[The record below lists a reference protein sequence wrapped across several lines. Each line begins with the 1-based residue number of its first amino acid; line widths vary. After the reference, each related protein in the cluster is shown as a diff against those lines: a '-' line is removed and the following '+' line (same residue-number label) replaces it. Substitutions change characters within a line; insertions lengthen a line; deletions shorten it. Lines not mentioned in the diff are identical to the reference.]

1 MELRHFRYFLAV
13 ADYGSVAEAAR
24 RLHIVQPALSRQ
36 IRDLEEELGSDLF
49 HRNAKGVQL
58 TTAGAQF
65 AIDARRV
72 LNDVDSACERFVRI
86 ARGQSGALRIG
97 LAPNYSWHPA
107 TLKPVH
113 DFKLS
118 HPDVTIMLEP
128 ALAAK
133 QLVKIA
139 DGSLDGGFLAW
150 LDPLDPTFAAC
161 HLFDCRLKLAMPRGD
176 GESLPAAPK
185 RLANLKDEPCMWFE
199 RDVAP
204 AYYDFLIH
212 QCQLAGFSP
221 RIVPIGGDVSTILGL
236 VAAGM
241 GYAIVPEACT
251 YSCPGQVVL
260 LDHVDLTLSYPVEFV
275 WRADVVNPVLEE
287 FIKTVARE
295 RLI

>member
-1 MELRHFRYFLAV
+1 MELRHLRYFLAV

-113 DFKLS
+113 DFKLLIPMS
-118 HPDVTIMLEP
+118 RSCSNRRLPRSSSSRLPTV
-128 ALAAK
+128 ALTA
-133 QLVKIA
+133 V
-139 DGSLDGGFLAW
+139 
-150 LDPLDPTFAAC
+150 
-161 HLFDCRLKLAMPRGD
+161 
-176 GESLPAAPK
+176 
-185 RLANLKDEPCMWFE
+185 
-199 RDVAP
+199 
-204 AYYDFLIH
+204 
-212 QCQLAGFSP
+212 FSP
-221 RIVPIGGDVSTILGL
+221 GATRAIRRSRHVICSIAVSSSRCR
-236 VAAGM
+236 VAT
-241 GYAIVPEACT
+241 E
-251 YSCPGQVVL
+251 SRCPLRRNG
-260 LDHVDLTLSYPVEFV
+260 
-275 WRADVVNPVLEE
+275 
-287 FIKTVARE
+287 
-295 RLI
+295 

>member
-1 MELRHFRYFLAV
+1 MELRHLRYFLAV
-13 ADYGSVAEAAR
+13 ADCGSVAEAAR

-65 AIDARRV
+65 AIDAKRV
-72 LNDVDSACERFVRI
+72 LDDVDAACERFVRI

-150 LDPLDPTFAAC
+150 RDPRDPTFAAC
-161 HLFDCRLKLAMPRGD
+161 HLFDCRLKLAMPRGNA
-176 GESLPAAPK
+176 ESPP
-185 RLANLKDEPCMWFE
+185 
-199 RDVAP
+199 VAP
-204 AYYDFLIH
+204 N
-212 QCQLAGFSP
+212 
-221 RIVPIGGDVSTILGL
+221 R
-236 VAAGM
+236 
-241 GYAIVPEACT
+241 
-251 YSCPGQVVL
+251 
-260 LDHVDLTLSYPVEFV
+260 
-275 WRADVVNPVLEE
+275 
-287 FIKTVARE
+287 
-295 RLI
+295 